1 MATPT
6 DPATRALAPVMAY
19 AFAPVHKRA
28 LGIAFGL
35 TFGLLIALLTVLHV
49 VVLEGQG
56 PELSL
61 LGQFFYG
68 YDISWRGVG
77 IGFFWGFISGF
88 VAGWFMG
95 FLRNLFTAIWI
106 FSVKTKAELSQ
117 PFLDHI

>member
-1 MATPT
+1 MATPI
-6 DPATRALAPVMAY
+6 DPVAKSLAPVIEY

-35 TFGLLIALLTVLHV
+35 TFGLLIALLTVVHV
-49 VVLEGQG
+49 TLLGGQG

-61 LGQFFYG
+61 LAQFFYG
-68 YDISWRGVG
+68 YEISWRGAA
-77 IGFFWGFISGF
+77 IGFFWGFMTGF
-88 VAGWFMG
+88 VAGWFLG

-106 FSVKTKAELSQ
+106 FSVKTRAELSQ